1 MENEHIISALKRKRA
16 EIGGQV
22 RDLDAKVKALRVSL
36 INIDATLKLFAP
48 HVDPTS
54 IAPKRTNRRSL
65 YFGHNELH
73 RLTLGTLRVAG
84 GPIAARDIA
93 ASIMRAKGIEANDRA
108 TQRMI
113 AGRVASQLREMLKRG
128 AVVRTGERNAARWA
142 LPGRTE

>member
-22 RDLDAKVKALRVSL
+22 REFDARLKALRVSL

-73 RLTLGTLRVAG
+73 RLTLSALRVAAE
-84 GPIAARDIA
+84 PITSRDIA
-93 ASIMRAKGIEANDRA
+93 GSIMTAKGIDAGDRA
-108 TQRMI
+108 TQAMI
-113 AGRVASQLREMLKRG
+113 AGRVASQLRELLKRG
-128 AVVRTGERNAARWA
+128 TVTRIGEKGAAKWA
-142 LPGRTE
+142 LPGRAE